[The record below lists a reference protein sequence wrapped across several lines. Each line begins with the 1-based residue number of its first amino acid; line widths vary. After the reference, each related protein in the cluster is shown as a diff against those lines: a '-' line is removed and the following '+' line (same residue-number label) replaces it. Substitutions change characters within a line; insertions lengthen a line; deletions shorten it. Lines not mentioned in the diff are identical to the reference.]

1 MSRQGGNEARKI
13 SSPCTPLSAK
23 DFSHAT
29 ERHHAQDL
37 KSDGTP
43 AKLAD
48 SEGLYLYL
56 SASGGK
62 LWRMDYRYAGKRK
75 TLSFGAYPAVS
86 LKDARRKRDK
96 AKELLANDIDP
107 GAQKKAAKEEA
118 EAAAREQALTFAVVA
133 QEWFATKQDSYA
145 AANIK
150 KKQWLISLLNERI
163 GEKPISKLVPTDI
176 LGAIRP
182 VEAAGH
188 SVTAH
193 KLAET
198 AGQICRFART
208 CGYIVF
214 NPADGLKEVLK
225 PIQTRHYATMTDPA
239 AVGHLLR
246 CIDEYQGGAVVGY
259 ALKILPYLA
268 LRSAELRGGR
278 WSEIDLDK
286 ALWIVPAARRENAK
300 DGGGMKMRIAHAVPL
315 PTQAVKL
322 FRELHLLTG
331 TGELCFPGR
340 HSASQCISDM
350 ALLNGIR
357 RMGFSKEEM
366 TIHGFRAMFST
377 ILNEKKLEWG
387 FDGDIIEAQLAHKE
401 QNAVRDA
408 YNHASYLDKRRELL
422 QRWADYLDELRSQ
435 DTSNSLE

>member
-1 MSRQGGNEARKI
+1 M
-13 SSPCTPLSAK
+13 PLT
-23 DFSHAT
+23 DT
-29 ERHHAQDL
+29 MLRNL

-133 QEWFATKQDSYA
+133 REWFATKQDSYA

-225 PIQTRHYATMTDPA
+225 PIQTKHYATITDPA

-331 TGELCFPGR
+331 TGELCFPGL

-401 QNAVRDA
+401 QNTVRDA

-422 QRWADYLDELRSQ
+422 QRWADYLDELRNQ
-435 DTSNSLE
+435 DTSNSLK

>member
-1 MSRQGGNEARKI
+1 M
-13 SSPCTPLSAK
+13 PLS
-23 DFSHAT
+23 DT
-29 ERHHAQDL
+29 TLRTL
-37 KSDGTP
+37 KSNGTP
-43 AKLAD
+43 TKLAD

-56 SASGGK
+56 SPSGGK
-62 LWRMDYRYAGKRK
+62 LWRFDYRYGGKRK
-75 TLSFGAYPAVS
+75 TLSLGAYPAVS

-107 GAQKKAAKEEA
+107 GAQKKAIK
-118 EAAAREQALTFAVVA
+118 EAAKAAELEQSLTFAVVA
-133 QEWFATKQDSYA
+133 DEWFATRQDSYA
-145 AANIK
+145 ATNIK
-150 KKQWLISLLNERI
+150 KKRWLISLLNEYI
-163 GEKPISKLVPTDI
+163 GEKPITKLTPGDI
-176 LGAIRP
+176 LSAIRP

-214 NPADGLKEVLK
+214 NPADGLKEILK
-225 PIQTRHYATMTDPA
+225 PIQTKHYATITDPA
-239 AVGHLLR
+239 EVGHLLR
-246 CIDEYQGGAVVGY
+246 CIDEYQGGPIIGY

-268 LRSAELRGGR
+268 LRSVELRGGR

-286 ALWIVPAARRENAK
+286 ALWIVPAARRQNAK
-300 DGGGMKMRIAHAVPL
+300 DGGGMKMRIAHSVPL
-315 PTQAVKL
+315 PTQVVKL
-322 FRELHLLTG
+322 FRELYLFTG

-340 HSASQCISDM
+340 FSSSQCISDM

-377 ILNEKKLEWG
+377 ILNEKKLEWD
-387 FDGDIIEAQLAHKE
+387 FDADIIEAQLAHRE

-408 YNHASYLDKRRELL
+408 YNHASYLEKRRELL
-422 QRWADYLDELRSQ
+422 QKWADYLDELRAS
-435 DTSNSLE
+435 S

>member
-1 MSRQGGNEARKI
+1 M
-13 SSPCTPLSAK
+13 
-23 DFSHAT
+23 
-29 ERHHAQDL
+29 
-37 KSDGTP
+37 
-43 AKLAD
+43 
-48 SEGLYLYL
+48 
-56 SASGGK
+56 
-62 LWRMDYRYAGKRK
+62 YRYAGKRK

-96 AKELLANDIDP
+96 ARELLANDIDP

-118 EAAAREQALTFAVVA
+118 EAVAREQALTFAVVA
-133 QEWFATKQDSYA
+133 REWFATKQDSYA

-163 GEKPISKLVPTDI
+163 GERPISKLVPTDI

-225 PIQTRHYATMTDPA
+225 PIQTKHYATITDPA

-246 CIDEYQGGAVVGY
+246 CIDEYQGGAIVGY

-278 WSEIDLDK
+278 WSEIDLEK

-300 DGGGMKMRIAHAVPL
+300 DGGGMKMHIAHAVPL
-315 PTQAVKL
+315 PTQAVRL

-387 FDGDIIEAQLAHKE
+387 FDADIIEAQLAHKE
-401 QNAVRDA
+401 QNTVRDA
-408 YNHASYLDKRRELL
+408 YNHASYLEKRREML
-422 QRWADYLDELRSQ
+422 QRWADYLDELRAAQ
-435 DTSNSLE
+435 

>member
-1 MSRQGGNEARKI
+1 M
-13 SSPCTPLSAK
+13 PLT
-23 DFSHAT
+23 DT
-29 ERHHAQDL
+29 MLRNL

-163 GEKPISKLVPTDI
+163 GDKPISKLVPTDI

-225 PIQTRHYATMTDPA
+225 PIQT
-239 AVGHLLR
+239 
-246 CIDEYQGGAVVGY
+246 
-259 ALKILPYLA
+259 KA
-268 LRSAELRGGR
+268 LRHHHRSRRCRPSPALHRRISGRSRCRLCTQDSALSGLAECRA
-278 WSEIDLDK
+278 S
-286 ALWIVPAARRENAK
+286 RRTL
-300 DGGGMKMRIAHAVPL
+300 V
-315 PTQAVKL
+315 
-322 FRELHLLTG
+322 
-331 TGELCFPGR
+331 
-340 HSASQCISDM
+340 
-350 ALLNGIR
+350 
-357 RMGFSKEEM
+357 
-366 TIHGFRAMFST
+366 
-377 ILNEKKLEWG
+377 
-387 FDGDIIEAQLAHKE
+387 
-401 QNAVRDA
+401 
-408 YNHASYLDKRRELL
+408 
-422 QRWADYLDELRSQ
+422 
-435 DTSNSLE
+435 